1 MPLYDY
7 RCRECD
13 DRFEVRLSLDE
24 TSRAVSCPAGHT
36 DTVRIFSPVAIGG
49 RSPVAA
55 APAVPA
61 APCGSACGCHRG

>member
-13 DRFEVRLSLDE
+13 DRFEVRLGLDE
-24 TSRAVSCPAGHT
+24 PSRAVPCPAGHT
-36 DTVRIFSPVAIGG
+36 NTVRLFSPVAIGG
-49 RSPVAA
+49 RSSAPA
-55 APAVPA
+55 APPS